1 MHGNRTFV
9 LFKFK
14 KYGKVWKSMVITI
27 NHNILETLF
36 VSPELC
42 VGYNIVIG
50 SGTRHIRP
58 LPGTPCKWSYLI
70 NLDPAKRPIINYYVM
85 FA

>member
-1 MHGNRTFV
+1 
-9 LFKFK
+9 
-14 KYGKVWKSMVITI
+14 MVIII

-50 SGTRHIRP
+50 SGTRHMPP
-58 LPGTPCKWSYLI
+58 LAWYTL
-70 NLDPAKRPIINYYVM
+70 
-85 FA
+85 

>member
-14 KYGKVWKSMVITI
+14 KYGKVWKSMVIII

-50 SGTRHIRP
+50 SGTRHMPP
-58 LPGTPCKWSYLI
+58 LAWYTL
-70 NLDPAKRPIINYYVM
+70 
-85 FA
+85 